1 MKKID
6 KAAYQERLDR
16 ITAIFKDMMAHATEQ
31 ATYRCPYKNRFDECT
46 ARFGCRNQRKPRE
59 TGGLLMCGGDDKLD
73 YRMAW
78 ETEEAPRERPDER
91 AVGTGAAQS
100 AGKGATQPPGS
111 GSEASKQDRD
121 PPGTDAAPPNRGS
134 VTEGTTTQPA
144 VIGKTIFD
152 YADDLAVQV
161 PTSCFRNGICHECIV
176 EIQDGMEGLVPRT
189 EAESFLR
196 ENYRLAC
203 QARVADPD
211 VDVTFSPLRRTPKIL
226 TVSKEKETPLEP
238 MVSRQGDVVFY
249 DGEEIDRFRGHL
261 YGLAIDLGT
270 TTVVMDFVDLETGRS
285 VHLCSFENPQR
296 FGGSDVMHRISYDGS
311 FEGELWNAIINAVN
325 HEIMDWCERTGT
337 ARQEIYEIVV
347 AGNSTMRDLFFRLD
361 VQSIGQK
368 PYKSLIENE
377 YLAGGRETTA
387 LTIGTRRLGLRANPK
402 ARVYGLPIIASHVGG
417 DVTADLAAVDL
428 AAQPGVSMLVDVG
441 TNTEVVVAGNGRLV
455 TASCPAGPAFEGGG
469 ITYGMPGYEGAIE
482 TLKWEEGRF
491 AWSTIGD
498 TAPQGICGSG
508 LIDLLAELRRHGMM
522 TPKGVFADRK
532 QFEVAVVPESGIT
545 LSRQDASNLAQA
557 KAANYCGQY
566 IVLRT
571 FGVAPGDV
579 DRLFLAG
586 GFANYVD
593 VRNAID
599 IGFLAP
605 VPEDRIVKVGNAAV
619 QGAREILL
627 SHSRR
632 RELESLVKDIEHIE
646 LETTPDFFEV
656 FVEACQFKPMP
667 GVLG

>member
-31 ATYRCPYKNRFDECT
+31 ARYRCPYKNRFDECT
-46 ARFGCRNQRKPRE
+46 AQFGCRNQRKPRE

-78 ETEEAPRERPDER
+78 ETEEAPRERPVEE
-91 AVGTGAAQS
+91 AAKKS
-100 AGKGATQPPGS
+100 VTQPAGS
-111 GSEASKQDRD
+111 HSNASKQDQD
-121 PPGTDAAPPNRGS
+121 TPGTDFATPDRGS
-134 VTEGTTTQPA
+134 ITDGTTTRSLTA
-144 VIGKTIFD
+144 GRTLFD

-176 EIQDGMEGLVPRT
+176 EVREGMEGLVPRT

-203 QARVADPD
+203 QARVVDPN
-211 VDVTFSPLRRTPKIL
+211 VDIAFSPLRRTPKIL
-226 TVSKEKETPLEP
+226 TVTTEKETPLDP
-238 MVSRQGDVVFY
+238 MVSRRGDVVCY
-249 DGEEIDRFRGHL
+249 DGEEIDKYRGHL

-270 TTVVMDFVDLETGRS
+270 TTVVMDFVDLETGQS

-296 FGGSDVMHRISYDGS
+296 FGGSDVMHRISYDGAY
-311 FEGELWNAIINAVN
+311 EGELWNAIINAVN

-368 PYKSLIENE
+368 PYKSLVENE
-377 YLAGGRETTA
+377 YLAGERETTA

-402 ARVYGLPIIASHVGG
+402 ARVYGMPIIASHVGG
-417 DVTADLAAVDL
+417 DVTADLATVDL

-441 TNTEVVVAGNGRLV
+441 TNTEVVVAGNGRV
-455 TASCPAGPAFEGGG
+455 ITASCPAGPAFEGGG
-469 ITYGMPGYEGAIE
+469 IKYGMPGYEGAIE
-482 TLKWEEGRF
+482 TLKWEDGRF
-491 AWSTIGD
+491 DWRTIGD
-498 TAPQGICGSG
+498 TPPQGLCGSG
-508 LIDLLAELRRHGMM
+508 LIDLLAELSRHGMM

-566 IVLRT
+566 IVLRA

-627 SHSRR
+627 SRSRR
-632 RELESLVKDIEHIE
+632 KELESLVKNIEHIE

-667 GVLG
+667 GVLV